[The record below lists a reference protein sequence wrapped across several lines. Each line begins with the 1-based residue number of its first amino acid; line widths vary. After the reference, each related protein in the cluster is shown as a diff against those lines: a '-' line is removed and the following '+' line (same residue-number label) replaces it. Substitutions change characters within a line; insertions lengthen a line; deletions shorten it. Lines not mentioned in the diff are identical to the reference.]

1 LSSGLFLARGSEA
14 DGVLTVGDLYSLHWD
29 ADLVTLSACETGLG
43 RVANGDDVI
52 GLTRG
57 FLYAGARSI
66 VASLW
71 QVDDAAT
78 ERLMM
83 SFYRNLETHDKREA
97 LRLAQIETRA
107 RYPQPMY
114 WAAFQVV
121 GRAQ

>member
-1 LSSGLFLARGSEA
+1 
-14 DGVLTVGDLYSLHWD
+14 VLTVADLYTLRFD
-29 ADLVTLSACETGLG
+29 ADLVTLSACETALG
-43 RVANGDDVI
+43 KVANGDDVI

-78 ERLMM
+78 KQLML
-83 SFYRNLETHDKREA
+83 SFYGNMQTHNKREA

-107 RYPQPMY
+107 NYPDPMY
-114 WAAFQVV
+114 WAAFQIV
-121 GRAQ
+121 GRAD